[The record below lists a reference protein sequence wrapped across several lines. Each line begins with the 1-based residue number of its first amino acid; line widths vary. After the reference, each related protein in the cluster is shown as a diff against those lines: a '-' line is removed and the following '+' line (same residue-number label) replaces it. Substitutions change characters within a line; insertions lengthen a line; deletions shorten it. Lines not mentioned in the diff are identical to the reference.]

1 MAETA
6 GKAGAKARPQFRN
19 IHVSQ
24 IRQYRLPLAGVV
36 SILHRVSGALMFL
49 VGLPF
54 MLYLFQ
60 QSITSEISFE
70 AYQALVS
77 HWFVKLVIL
86 GIIWGYLHHF
96 CAGVRYLILDL
107 HVGVEKDAA
116 RKSASAVLAVSLALT
131 AVVALKIFGV
141 F

>member
-70 AYQALVS
+70 TYQSLVS

-86 GIIWGYLHHF
+86 GVIWGYLHHF

-116 RKSASAVLAVSLALT
+116 RKSASAVLVVSLGLT
-131 AVVALKIFGV
+131 VVVALKIFGV

>member
-1 MAETA
+1 MSTTR
-6 GKAGAKARPQFRN
+6 RPRPVHRN

-49 VGLPF
+49 IGLPF
-54 MLYLFQ
+54 VLYLFQ

-77 HWFVKLVIL
+77 HWFAKLVIL
-86 GIIWGYLHHF
+86 GVAWAYLHHF
-96 CAGVRYLILDL
+96 CAGIRYLVLDL
-107 HVGVEKDAA
+107 HVGVDKDAA
-116 RKSASAVLAVSLALT
+116 RKSASSVLAVSLVLT
-131 AVVALKIFGV
+131 AIVALKLFGV